1 MTVPSSASVAAAK
14 QPAVIRYPG
23 SKWSLA
29 PIIVAEFGDHH
40 HYVEPFF
47 GSGGV
52 YFTKEP
58 SPHEVLNDAN
68 GAVVNFFRVL
78 RDQTEDLL
86 WALETTPWARD
97 EYELSCEPSSDDF
110 EDARRFIVR
119 CWQAHA
125 SDFSKVTGWR
135 NRGVRQRAGGMSH
148 RWQKVPDQLR
158 ALAWRL
164 ADAEIEN
171 RGALEVI
178 RRHSAPDC
186 LIYADPP
193 YLPETRTQ
201 KMYGN
206 EMTEPDH
213 VALLDVL
220 IEHPGPVVVSG
231 YASSMYDDKLV
242 SWRRVA
248 VKAPKAEKGA
258 DRTEILWVKPAA

>member
-1 MTVPSSASVAAAK
+1 MSAATQQYQGPTK

-29 PIIVAEFGDHH
+29 PMIVSEFDDHY

-47 GSGGV
+47 GSGAV
-52 YFTKEP
+52 FFTKP
-58 SPHEVLNDAN
+58 ASPHEFLNDRN

-86 WALETTPWARD
+86 WSLEATPWARD
-97 EYELSCEPSSDDF
+97 EYRSSIEMSGDPL

-125 SDFSKVTGWR
+125 SDFAKVTGWK

-164 ADAEIEN
+164 TDAEIEN
-171 RGALEVI
+171 RDALEVI
-178 RRHSAPDC
+178 RRFSASDC

-193 YLPETRTQ
+193 YLPDTRTQ
-201 KMYGN
+201 KVYAE
-206 EMTEPDH
+206 EMTEADH
-213 VALLDVL
+213 VELLEGLVA
-220 IEHPGPVVVSG
+220 HPGPVVVSG
-231 YASSMYDDKLV
+231 YASDLYDAAFDG
-242 SWRRVA
+242 WRVVTA
-248 VKAPKAEKGA
+248 KAPKAEKGA
-258 DRTEILWVKPAA
+258 ARTEVLWIKPR